1 MKRILFI
8 ILLLF
13 SFYPHLMYALKD
25 EDEGKKWLAR
35 TRFNVQTLGKHETT
49 PSSISGVKDVNTSVS
64 TSIEFFYRFHRFIEL
79 GAGVEYQF
87 ARERKNISGGFNFIP
102 IYAALKVPAG
112 FKKVNP
118 YLIGRIG
125 YNFFRGD
132 DLYMGT
138 GVNYID
144 PKGGLCYSIGGGANL
159 FSFWLFHS
167 NSYLFTEII
176 YSVNRGNST
185 SLGSPMD
192 IDYSKL
198 DIIIGLENYF

>member
-13 SFYPHLMYALKD
+13 GFCPYLMYALKD

-35 TRFNVQTLGKHETT
+35 TRFSVQMLGKHKTT
-49 PSSISGVKDVNTSVS
+49 PSSISGVKDVNTGVS
-64 TSIEFFYRFHRFIEL
+64 MSIEFFHRFHRFIEL

-87 ARERKNISGGFNFIP
+87 ARELENISRDFNFIP
-102 IYAALKVPAG
+102 IYATLKVPAG

-118 YLIGRIG
+118 YLIGRLG

-132 DLYMGT
+132 DQYMGM
-138 GVNYID
+138 GVNYSD
-144 PKGGLCYSIGGGANL
+144 LKGGLCYSFGGGANL
-159 FSFWLFHS
+159 LSFWLFQS
-167 NSYLFTEII
+167 NYYLFTEII
-176 YSVNRGNST
+176 YSANRGNVT
-185 SLGSPMD
+185 SGGSPMD